1 MIKHLQKVGDR
12 RGIIIDKSLLDSLN
26 VGENGAF
33 RVTIQE
39 GGLFLKPVRPM
50 EAYQKVS
57 RRHRKSL
64 DKLAK

>member
-1 MIKHLQKVGDR
+1 MIKHLQKVGQY

-26 VGENGAF
+26 VGEDGAF
-33 RVTIQE
+33 QITIQE
-39 GGLFLKPVRPM
+39 GGLFLKPVSPM

-57 RRHRKSL
+57 QKHRKSL